1 MDSELCRS
9 TDHQDHCMQTADG
22 GHPSD
27 EIHSEIISIGNDS
40 GVHDSI
46 GQSSLC
52 GQEEGGDCGD
62 GAEILDPRVQIELEK
77 LNSSSEVI
85 NKLELDLDQA
95 RSTFRDLLDDS
106 KCHLDRLQKKI
117 GNSVQ
122 KARPYYE
129 AKCDARICQLE
140 AQNAAARF
148 KRASSDH
155 EAAKETV
162 MTAEEGFQERGVEN
176 FDQAWQEMLNHA
188 TTRVS

>member
-9 TDHQDHCMQTADG
+9 MDHQDHCMQTADG

-46 GQSSLC
+46 GQSSFC

-85 NKLELDLDQA
+85 NKLELD
-95 RSTFRDLLDDS
+95 FRDLLDDS

-117 GNSVQ
+117 GNSVK
-122 KARPYYE
+122 KARPY
-129 AKCDARICQLE
+129 
-140 AQNAAARF
+140 
-148 KRASSDH
+148 
-155 EAAKETV
+155 
-162 MTAEEGFQERGVEN
+162 
-176 FDQAWQEMLNHA
+176 
-188 TTRVS
+188 

>member
-1 MDSELCRS
+1 
-9 TDHQDHCMQTADG
+9 MQTTDV

-27 EIHSEIISIGNDS
+27 EMHSEIISIGNDS
-40 GVHDSI
+40 GIHEDHYMPGVMHLGTRDLHSI
-46 GQSSLC
+46 RQSSHC
-52 GQEEGGDCGD
+52 GQEQGGDCVG
-62 GAEILDPRVQIELEK
+62 GAEILDPRVKIELEK

-129 AKCDARICQLE
+129 AKYSERRI
-140 AQNAAARF
+140 
-148 KRASSDH
+148 
-155 EAAKETV
+155 
-162 MTAEEGFQERGVEN
+162 
-176 FDQAWQEMLNHA
+176 
-188 TTRVS
+188 